1 MVSGWPIAAF
11 FIQWVGN
18 CLTTTAVT
26 QSVTDRLNSG
36 FDHFQGQGAFAAPNA
51 QNRIVVQLEHST
63 NLQVEK
69 DSLLPLGMTT
79 N

>member
-1 MVSGWPIAAF
+1 MVSGRPIAAF

-36 FDHFQGQGAFAAPNA
+36 FDHFQGQGAFAALNA
-51 QNRIVVQLEHST
+51 QNSVRGLNELRVAIVKMGFL
-63 NLQVEK
+63 
-69 DSLLPLGMTT
+69 
-79 N
+79 